1 MVCFLLSPL
10 SHPLIQRGTSPSGLS
25 TVQPM
30 PLSLPLSLFMCIFF
44 FFLVEKMIVHG
55 IRLIV
60 DSLGLKVCFFT
71 NLLFFS
77 LGIKVFI
84 EENNFICGISLI
96 FFFSLGI
103 KGFFFFFFLGRRR
116 PGGGGLGLK

>member
-1 MVCFLLSPL
+1 
-10 SHPLIQRGTSPSGLS
+10 
-25 TVQPM
+25 
-30 PLSLPLSLFMCIFF
+30 
-44 FFLVEKMIVHG
+44 MIVHG

-84 EENNFICGISLI
+84 EENNCICGISLI
-96 FFFSLGI
+96 FYVSMGL
-103 KGFFFFFFLGRRR
+103 KGFFFFFFSAAAA
-116 PGGGGLGLK
+116 PGGGWG